1 MSAEKERKHFVE
13 TTGDE
18 RGERKK
24 ENTLWRPPVMS
35 TEKERKKNF
44 VETTG
49 DEHGERK
56 KENTLWRPPVMS
68 TEKERKKTLC
78 GDHR

>member
-1 MSAEKERKHFVE
+1 MSAEKERKKTLCDERGDTLCVE

-35 TEKERKKNF
+35 AEKERKHF
-44 VETTG
+44 VTITG
-49 DEHGERK
+49 DERG
-56 KENTLWRPPVMS
+56 
-68 TEKERKKTLC
+68 ERKKTLC

>member
-1 MSAEKERKHFVE
+1 MSAERERKH
-13 TTGDE
+13 
-18 RGERKK
+18 
-24 ENTLWRPPVMS
+24 
-35 TEKERKKNF
+35 F

-68 TEKERKKTLC
+68 AEKERKKTLC

>member
-1 MSAEKERKHFVE
+1 MSTEKERKHFVE

-24 ENTLWRPPVMS
+24 E
-35 TEKERKKNF
+35 RKHF

-49 DEHGERK
+49 DERG
-56 KENTLWRPPVMS
+56 
-68 TEKERKKTLC
+68 ERKKTLC

>member
-24 ENTLWRPPVMS
+24 
-35 TEKERKKNF
+35 
-44 VETTG
+44 
-49 DEHGERK
+49 
-56 KENTLWRPPVMS
+56 
-68 TEKERKKTLC
+68 TLC
-78 GDHR
+78 GDHWW